1 MYDIRI
7 KWLTVACFELQFGK
21 TTIVTD
27 PCITKVRT
35 NDLTWE
41 AVEGC
46 DIIAVTH
53 IHWDHVTDISA
64 LLEKFPAPVLTG
76 SLSAMPLLKWL
87 NCNASQVYPMDVGT
101 ELDFGDVRVKALFGR
116 HTTGGI
122 KYDALLE
129 GFEKNHWIADDPGLK
144 EIQPWGSLEYRN
156 FLFTDRNGTK
166 VLFWGNE
173 PTETQKNMVRE
184 LKPDIAILQ
193 LSRQDPVAMAEF
205 AAVSGCKIV
214 IPHHMDLLKSR
225 EQYLPSVE
233 RMKQEFLK
241 LVPDGI
247 FIVPENGRW
256 VEL

>member
-1 MYDIRI
+1 MYNVQI
-7 KWLTVACFELQFGK
+7 KWLTVACFELRFGD
-21 TTIVTD
+21 TTVVTD

-53 IHWDHVTDISA
+53 VHWDHVTDIPA

-76 SLSAMPLLKWL
+76 SLSSMPLLKWL

-129 GFEKNHWIADDPGLK
+129 DFEKNHWIADDPGLK

-173 PTETQKNMVRE
+173 PTQTQKNMVRE

-193 LSRQDPVAMAEF
+193 LSRQNPAAMAEF
-205 AAVSGCKIV
+205 AAISGCKVV

-225 EQYLPSVE
+225 EQYLPGVE

-247 FIVPENGRW
+247 FVTPENGCW

>member
-41 AVEGC
+41 AVDGC
-46 DIIAVTH
+46 DLIAVTH
-53 IHWDHVTDISA
+53 IHWDHVTDIPA
-64 LLEKFPAPVLTG
+64 LLERFPAPVLTG

-156 FLFTDRNGTK
+156 FLFTDRAGTK

-173 PTETQKNMVRE
+173 PTQTQKNMVRA

-193 LSRQDPVAMAEF
+193 LSRQDPAEMAEF
-205 AAVSGCKIV
+205 AAISGCKVV

-225 EQYLPSVE
+225 AQYLPAVE
-233 RMKQEFLK
+233 QMKQEFLK

-247 FIVPENGRW
+247 FITPENGRW

>member
-64 LLEKFPAPVLTG
+64 LLENFPAPVLTG

-122 KYDALLE
+122 KYNALLE

-173 PTETQKNMVRE
+173 PTETQKNMVRA

-233 RMKQEFLK
+233 RMKHEFLK
-241 LVPDGI
+241 LVPNGI